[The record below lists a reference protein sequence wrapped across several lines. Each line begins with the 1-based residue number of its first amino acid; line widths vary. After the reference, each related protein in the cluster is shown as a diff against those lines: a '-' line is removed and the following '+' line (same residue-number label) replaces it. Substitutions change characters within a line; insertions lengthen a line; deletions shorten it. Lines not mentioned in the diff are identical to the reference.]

1 MDYEAIIGLEV
12 HAQLLTRSKM
22 FCGCS
27 TEFGAPPNTHV
38 CPVCLGLPGVLPVIN
53 RQAIDFAIRAA
64 VVHHCTIARKC
75 IFARKNYFYPDLP
88 KNYQISQYEEPLA
101 IKGYLDISSDGQ
113 RTRIGITRIH
123 LEEDAGKNIHD
134 KAITGGDSSFV
145 DLNRTGIPLLEI
157 VSEPDIRTP
166 QQAVAYLKALREI
179 LIYLNICDGNMEEGS
194 FRCDA
199 NVSVRTVGQEKFG
212 VKTEVKNMNSFKYIE
227 KALSYEI
234 ERQIKVLDSGGKVV
248 QETMLFDA
256 DRGITLSMRGKE
268 YAHDYRYFPEPDLVP
283 LVVDESWIE
292 MVTRGLPEL
301 PSQRRER
308 FINEYGIPEYD
319 ADVLTSSKNLANFF
333 EECVKLHQFPKS
345 VSNWIMSELLKEL
358 NREGKEISE
367 CPVTPSHIAELLSLI
382 ADGTISGKIAKGV
395 FEDVY
400 RTGKSP
406 GSIVEEKGLIQLT
419 DKQMIEKVAKE
430 VVAKN
435 PEQARQYRSGKD
447 KLLGFFIGQ
456 VMKETGGK
464 ANPGLVNTI
473 LKEVLSK

>member
-1 MDYEAIIGLEV
+1 
-12 HAQLLTRSKM
+12 
-22 FCGCS
+22 
-27 TEFGAPPNTHV
+27 
-38 CPVCLGLPGVLPVIN
+38 
-53 RQAIDFAIRAA
+53 
-64 VVHHCTIARKC
+64 
-75 IFARKNYFYPDLP
+75 
-88 KNYQISQYEEPLA
+88 
-101 IKGYLDISSDGQ
+101 
-113 RTRIGITRIH
+113 
-123 LEEDAGKNIHD
+123 
-134 KAITGGDSSFV
+134 
-145 DLNRTGIPLLEI
+145 
-157 VSEPDIRTP
+157 
-166 QQAVAYLKALREI
+166 VAYLKALREI

-199 NVSVRTVGQEKFG
+199 NVSVRTLGQEKFG

-248 QETMLFDA
+248 QETMLFDS

-292 MVTRGLPEL
+292 KVTKGLPEL

-308 FINEYGIPEYD
+308 FMKEYGIPEYD
-319 ADVLTSSKNLANFF
+319 ADVLISSKNLANFF
-333 EECVKLHQFPKS
+333 EECVKLHQFPKA

-358 NREGKEISE
+358 NKEGKEISE
-367 CPVTPSHIAELLSLI
+367 CPVTPRHIAELLSLI

-406 GSIVEEKGLIQLT
+406 GSIVGEKGLIQLT

-435 PEQARQYRSGKD
+435 PEQARQYRSGKE